1 MAGLCPGHPRLSASA
16 LEDVDARHTAGH
28 DESNGEAEFDVL
40 VLPGERSDTLHESR
54 SHCQHECCGKQ
65 AADRQQGPARP
76 RASDDDV
83 TDQELYVS
91 HHSSLVVLRR

>member
-1 MAGLCPGHPRLSASA
+1 MAGLCPGQRRQ
-16 LEDVDARHTAGH
+16 DVDARHEAGH
-28 DESNGEAEFDVL
+28 DEPNGDAEFDVL
-40 VLPGERSDTLHESR
+40 VLRGGRSDTLQESW

-83 TDQELYVS
+83 TDQELYVP